1 MCARE
6 PRRHPAPAS
15 RWTIAGLAAVGLL
28 TMAACAPSTGTS
40 APSSSNSPTAR
51 GQAMQ
56 AYRQC
61 MTQHGVTFPDRHNTG
76 GGTTPSTTADVG
88 TAHRQ
93 PGTPPP
99 GVNPQTWNAART
111 ACANLAPHRTPAP
124 STPGS

>member
-1 MCARE
+1 MPGHD
-6 PRRHPAPAS
+6 PRRHPAPVT
-15 RWTIAGLAAVGLL
+15 RWTLTGLAAISLL
-28 TMAACAPSTGTS
+28 TATACAPSATS
-40 APSSSNSPTAR
+40 TAPSSSNAPTAR

-61 MTQHGVTFPDRHNTG
+61 MSQHGVTFPDRHPAG
-76 GGTTPSTTADVG
+76 GGTTPNAPDAG
-88 TAHRQ
+88 AAHRQ

-111 ACANLAPHRTPAP
+111 ACANLAPHGTPAP